1 MTVVIAAINGKGGA
15 GKTTTLMNIAGE
27 YALRGGRVA
36 MIDMDARNNLMRWWT
51 DCQEKDAQP
60 EGIDVYSHKTAKGLE
75 RWMVENTDTFDHV
88 LIDTPGEDTSVV
100 DPVIAAADL
109 VISPIQ
115 PSKREV
121 LGAIDS
127 FENVLRVNEALGRDC
142 RHGVLRTR
150 ITVTVRHTELY
161 RKIRPIIED
170 KVGTYLFCTEVFER
184 NVYKVIHNGIGTLQM
199 QEVTEA
205 IAKARRETQAVVEEI
220 DRVLTGKIKTGHAA

>member
-15 GKTTTLMNIAGE
+15 GKTTALMNIAGE

-36 MIDMDARNNLMRWWT
+36 MIDMDARNNLMKWWT
-51 DCQEKDAQP
+51 DCQEKDSQP
-60 EGIDVYSHKTAKGLE
+60 EDIEVYSHKTARGLE
-75 RWMVENTDTFDHV
+75 RWMDDSAGMFDHV
-88 LIDTPGEDTSVV
+88 LIDTPGEDTSIV

-127 FENVLRVNEALGRDC
+127 FENVVRVNDALGREC

-170 KVGTYLFCTEVFER
+170 KVGTYLFRTEVFER
-184 NVYKVIHNGIGTLQM
+184 NVYKDMHNGIGTLQM

-205 IAKARRETQAVVEEI
+205 IAKARRETQALVQEV
-220 DRVLTGKIKTGHAA
+220 DALLTGDVAAGRAA